1 MCNICNEKRVYR
13 NIHGQNKS
21 QGRPT
26 HIIFGPCPVCIRKD
40 NAKRDLKP
48 LIDRLD
54 RMIAEAKAKSA

>member
-1 MCNICNEKRVYR
+1 MCNICNDKRVY
-13 NIHGQNKS
+13 GQHKDL
-21 QGRPT
+21 GRPT
-26 HIIFGPCPVCIRKD
+26 HIMFGPCPKCTRTG